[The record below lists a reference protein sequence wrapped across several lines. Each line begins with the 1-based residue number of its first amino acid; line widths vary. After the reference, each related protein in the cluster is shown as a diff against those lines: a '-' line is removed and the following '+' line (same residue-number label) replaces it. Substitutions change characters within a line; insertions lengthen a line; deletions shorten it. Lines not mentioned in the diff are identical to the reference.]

1 VEAAPPDVS
10 VTHHLTPTRRPE
22 PTMRHPRKRNLTI
35 SLLAAVALTAAGCSS
50 SSTKTSNAASTSDP
64 ATVTIAVSNATNQT
78 YLSLVLAQQL
88 GFFKKQGVT
97 VKIVNTVNGNQ
108 NWQDMLAHQVDG
120 VIGFYDHN
128 IDLRAKGVS
137 TESVIQLNQA
147 PGMVELVRTDEASAI
162 TSPAQESGKKLGIT
176 GLGSSTQFVADYL
189 AVHNGVPVNQLHPVN
204 IGAGATFVAAMQHDE
219 VDVGVSTEPTVS
231 ALLAK
236 KAAKIIVDMRSVS
249 GTEAALGGPY
259 PGTALSFETSYV
271 QSNKSTVQKMVNALL
286 ESLNYIQTHS
296 AAQIAAVVPAANY
309 GAAGKTAYEEALAN
323 EIGMFSP
330 TGLMPADGPQSVDR
344 VLSSFDPQVEGHTVD
359 VSQTYTDSFVQ
370 AASTGN

>member
-1 VEAAPPDVS
+1 MPM
-10 VTHHLTPTRRPE
+10 HRR
-22 PTMRHPRKRNLTI
+22 TVRNLSI
-35 SLLAAVALTAAGCSS
+35 SLLAATALAAAGCSS
-50 SSTKTSNAASTSDP
+50 TTTQQANAASTADP

-88 GFFKKQGVT
+88 GYFAKQGVT

-108 NWQDMLAHQVDG
+108 NWQDMLSHHVDG

-147 PGMVELVRTDEASAI
+147 PGMVELVRTDEASSI

-189 AVHNGVPVNQLHPVN
+189 AVHNGVQVSELHPVN
-204 IGAGATFVAAMQHDE
+204 IGAGSTFVAAMQHDE

-231 ALLAK
+231 SLLAK

-271 QSNKSTVQKMVNALL
+271 QSNKATVQKMVNALV
-286 ESLNYIQTHS
+286 EALNYIQTHS
-296 AAQIAAVVPAANY
+296 AAQIVAVVPSANF
-309 GAAGKTAYEEALAN
+309 GSAGKTAYQQALAN

-344 VLSSFDPQVEGHTVD
+344 VLSAFDPNVEGHSVD
-359 VSQTYTDSFVQ
+359 LSLTYTDSFVQ
-370 AASTGN
+370 AASAGN